1 MLTTG
6 RLILVTDH
14 PCSSQTDQSL
24 LLTIHAHHR
33 PTNPCYWRSMLTTD
47 RQNLVTGDP
56 CSPHWRSMLTT
67 DRPILAT
74 DDPCSSQTD
83 QFFLLTIHLPLR
95 PTISDCM
102 LMRSRDSRRA
112 TRSTSVRY
120 EDQHSYA
127 DLRAQQHSSP
137 STDLPTHKLEQS
149 PSGDNHCPG
158 PGTRYACVLFVYYKA
173 LRSAN

>member
-1 MLTTG
+1 ML
-6 RLILVTDH
+6 I
-14 PCSSQTDQSL
+14 
-24 LLTIHAHHR
+24 
-33 PTNPCYWRSMLTTD
+33 TD
-47 RQNLVTGDP
+47 RPILVTGDP
-56 CSPHWRSMLTT
+56 CSPQTNKILLLTIHAHYGPTNPCYWRSMLTT